1 MEMAK
6 EVRRSVARDSV
17 ISLGLYALPVVLML
31 ASFWWTGQR
40 PWLAGPAKSVLDGAT
55 GSWLS
60 FLRPVL
66 TNLST
71 WGLPAL
77 TLGVGV
83 AEFFLGLY
91 DKRWTRNE
99 KLLDVVCFVGSKV
112 LIRPGVVYF
121 TLRLLPVLFAG
132 EKGVFSWVPFW
143 WGFFIIAV
151 ADDLTQYWYHRL
163 HHQVPWLWRFHRT
176 HHSAP
181 YMGMSMAGRQ
191 NIIDRKSVV

>member
-1 MEMAK
+1 VARRCNQRWHLFFAGDCD
-6 EVRRSVARDSV
+6 VFCVCRDGAAALGGRPHRSV
-17 ISLGLYALPVVLML
+17 LG
-31 ASFWWTGQR
+31 
-40 PWLAGPAKSVLDGAT
+40 
-55 GSWLS
+55 
-60 FLRPVL
+60 FLGPVL
-66 TNLST
+66 TNLGT

-91 DKRWTRNE
+91 DRRWTRNE
-99 KLLDVVCFVGSKV
+99 QLLDAVCFVGSKLLV
-112 LIRPGVVYF
+112 RPFVVYF
-121 TLRLLPVLFAG
+121 TLRAMPVLFPDG
-132 EKGVFSWVPFW
+132 KGLFSWVPFW

-181 YMGMSMAGRQ
+181 GDATAARPKGH
-191 NIIDRKSVV
+191 N